1 LAPVN
6 PACED
11 AFMLDATLFLQA
23 QDGCIDTVYAELRA
37 GRKASH
43 WMWFIFPQL
52 KVLGRS
58 QMAMRYGLSDLAEA
72 KAYLAHPVLGERLRQ
87 CTRLVCSHTG
97 KSAHDIMGSPDDLKL
112 RSCMTLFAQ
121 AAPGEALFTDVLAR
135 FYAGE
140 PCVLTMQALGS
151 A

>member
-1 LAPVN
+1 
-6 PACED
+6 
-11 AFMLDATLFLQA
+11 MLDATLFLQA
-23 QDGCIDTVYAELRA
+23 QEGCIDTVLAELRT

-58 QMAMRYGLSDLAEA
+58 QMALRYGLEGLPDAQ
-72 KAYLAHPVLGERLRQ
+72 AYLAQPVLGERLRH
-87 CTRLVCSHTG
+87 CARLVLGHAG

-121 AAPGEALFTDVLAR
+121 AAPGEALFTDVLAL

-140 PCVLTMQALGS
+140 PCALTLQALGT
-151 A
+151 ARPRP